1 MAFCSNCGKKISA
14 NAKFCPECGAAV
26 EHDNG
31 SEREN
36 TFEGKVHK
44 CPNCGE
50 PIKAFSTKC
59 PLCGYEFRD
68 AQSSSTIKEF
78 ARQLQEIESRRKGKT
93 KFSAVA
99 EAFGMKGGD
108 TTDEQ
113 KINLIRSFS
122 VPNTKED
129 VLEFMI
135 LASSN
140 IDETAYENNANST
153 DKSVSNAWIAK
164 TDQVYQKAKL
174 TFGTEPEFARI
185 QEMYDSKMK
194 AVKKSKGK
202 PMKIVLG
209 CLIIYAAL
217 MGVLFFMGGSTDRK
231 IEKLDNQLNATVAE
245 IQVDISNGDYDSAL
259 IKANTLHFNSSLSK
273 SKAEDWDEQREAL
286 IKLIEQKKEEGK

>member
-14 NAKFCPECGAAV
+14 NDKFCPECGTAISK
-26 EHDNG
+26 EETG
-31 SEREN
+31 ERKQV
-36 TFEGKVHK
+36 FEGSVHK

-59 PLCGYEFRD
+59 SACGYEFRE
-68 AQSSSTIKEF
+68 APSSATVKEF
-78 ARQLQEIESRRKGKT
+78 ARQLQEIESKRRRKSKLSG
-93 KFSAVA
+93 VA
-99 EAFGMKGGD
+99 EALGVKSKD

-113 KINLIRSFS
+113 KIDLIRNFS
-122 VPNTKED
+122 VPNSKED

-140 IDETAYENNANST
+140 IDESAYENNNNPTA
-153 DKSVSNAWIAK
+153 KEVSNAWIAK

-174 TFGTEPEFARI
+174 SFGSDPEFARI

-202 PMKIVLG
+202 VKKILLG
-209 CLIIYAAL
+209 CLLIYAAL
-217 MGVLFFMGGSTDRK
+217 MGALFFMAGIEDRK
-231 IEKLDNQLNATVAE
+231 EANLDKQLNATVAE
-245 IQVDISNGDYDSAL
+245 IQVDISNGDYDAAL
-259 IKANTLHFNSSLSK
+259 IKANTLHYDSSLSK

-286 IKLIEQKKEEGK
+286 IKLIEEKKEGK